1 MQVTVNPY
9 AINGVVGSKKNT
21 SSFFDDYLGDTNSF
35 NQTEMDID
43 VYEKNVTGIL
53 QRYGDRLQGKGSYG
67 NYLLYNW
74 VERGANIAP

>member
-53 QRYGDRLQGKGSYG
+53 
-67 NYLLYNW
+67 
-74 VERGANIAP
+74 